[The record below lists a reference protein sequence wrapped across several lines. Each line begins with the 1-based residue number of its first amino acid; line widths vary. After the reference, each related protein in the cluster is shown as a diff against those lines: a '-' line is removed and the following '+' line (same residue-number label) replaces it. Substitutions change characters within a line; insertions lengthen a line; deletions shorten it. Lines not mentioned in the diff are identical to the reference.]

1 MTNTNCFITH
11 NVKEHLCTK
20 AGENTLNLQGNELNY
35 INIYAI

>member
-1 MTNTNCFITH
+1 MTNTNWFITH